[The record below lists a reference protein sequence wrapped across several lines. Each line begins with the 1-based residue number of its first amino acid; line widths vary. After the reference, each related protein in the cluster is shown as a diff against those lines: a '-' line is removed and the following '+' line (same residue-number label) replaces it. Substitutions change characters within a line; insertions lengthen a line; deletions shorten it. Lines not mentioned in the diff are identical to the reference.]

1 MLLAVFSVC
10 IVLAEATISGS
21 FPNMSVFSRV
31 LHHTAQNQF
40 LTELLT
46 FLFLCYPC
54 MCAYYAIYKL
64 GRFNFY
70 LLVPR
75 YTSHMPNLLMHGQKM
90 LVMLSGAWHAICTL
104 HACEFCAAGSFAC
117 CVLRAVSACTF
128 HSQLDC
134 GCVHHAVATNLIN
147 TRSQPASSMLFLRCT
162 ATLQCYAE
170 CFAFT

>member
-1 MLLAVFSVC
+1 MVCRVVSVLLAVFSVC

-75 YTSHMPNLLMHGQKM
+75 YTSYILNLVAWSMF
-90 LVMLSGAWHAICTL
+90 LVMHSDACNAIGTL
-104 HACEFCAAGSFAC
+104 HVCKICNVC
-117 CVLRAVSACTF
+117 MHIPPSA
-128 HSQLDC
+128 
-134 GCVHHAVATNLIN
+134 
-147 TRSQPASSMLFLRCT
+147 
-162 ATLQCYAE
+162 
-170 CFAFT
+170 

>member
-1 MLLAVFSVC
+1 MAVTQPLLQSLTKCWSVCRVVSALLAMFSLC

-21 FPNMSVFSRV
+21 LPNMSVFSRV

-40 LTELLT
+40 VTELLT

-75 YTSHMPNLLMHGQKM
+75 YFCLHTSHSK
-90 LVMLSGAWHAICTL
+90 
-104 HACEFCAAGSFAC
+104 
-117 CVLRAVSACTF
+117 R
-128 HSQLDC
+128 
-134 GCVHHAVATNLIN
+134 
-147 TRSQPASSMLFLRCT
+147 
-162 ATLQCYAE
+162 
-170 CFAFT
+170 